1 VKVNRDYVIGAF
13 IGGAAVSLLNIPRV
27 SSLKEDSNERQA
39 QYSSKVQEL
48 DRQLRQARNKDEI
61 IELQRQQS
69 IVDKAEIDSL
79 LKANESLHSRISQL
93 EQLVKNT
100 QIPIQEFNGLT
111 IEEYVY
117 IVHVWR
123 AHSAYLS
130 NQVNNLLQRLN
141 IDSKANSAT
150 FYHKYMIEQNE
161 RLTNKVPPD
170 FKSLAQLLKVN
181 TSVFDTY
188 NSYIDIVN

>member
-1 VKVNRDYVIGAF
+1 MKVNRDYVIGAF
-13 IGGAAVSLLNIPRV
+13 IGGAAVSLLNVPRV
-27 SSLKEDSNERQA
+27 SSLKEESNERQA

-48 DRQLRQARNKDEI
+48 DKQLRQARNKDEI

-100 QIPIQEFNGLT
+100 QVPTQEFNGLT

-117 IVHVWR
+117 KAHVWR

-130 NQVNNLLQRLN
+130 HQVNNLLQRLN
-141 IDSKANSAT
+141 VNSTAVNAVS
-150 FYHKYMIEQNE
+150 YHKFMIEQNE
-161 RLTNKVPPD
+161 PLTNKVPPD

-181 TSVFDTY
+181 TSVFDTHI
-188 NSYIDIVN
+188 SYINV

>member
-1 VKVNRDYVIGAF
+1 MKVNRDYVIGAF
-13 IGGAAVSLLNIPRV
+13 IGGAAVSLLNVPRV
-27 SSLKEDSNERQA
+27 SSLKEESNERQA

-48 DRQLRQARNKDEI
+48 DKQLRQARNKDEI

-79 LKANESLHSRISQL
+79 LKANESLYSRIIQL
-93 EQLVKNT
+93 ENRPPPPPV
-100 QIPIQEFNGLT
+100 EFNGLT

-123 AHSAYLS
+123 GHSAYLS

-150 FYHKYMIEQNE
+150 WYHKAMIEPNRFTKKPATE
-161 RLTNKVPPD
+161 FRRLAEVLN
-170 FKSLAQLLKVN
+170 VN
-181 TSVFDTY
+181 TSVFDTFNAY
-188 NSYIDIVN
+188 VNV